1 MTNQNVR
8 LKQIILHLK
17 LIIRRQDTD
26 IRYMEKKYNDKFKDE
41 INKLKEENQKLE
53 KLKTYT
59 CEFDRDSE
67 MDKLKKTIIN
77 LKSEVKK
84 MKKEIKDEKG
94 EVVFHKI
101 VRK

>member
-1 MTNQNVR
+1 
-8 LKQIILHLK
+8 
-17 LIIRRQDTD
+17 
-26 IRYMEKKYNDKFKDE
+26 MEKKYNDKFKDE

-53 KLKTYT
+53 KLKKYT
-59 CEFDRDSE
+59 CEFDIETDSETDSE

-84 MKKEIKDEKG
+84 LEKEIKDEKG

>member
-1 MTNQNVR
+1 MTNEHVK
-8 LKQIILHLK
+8 LKQIILQLN

-26 IRYMEKKYNDKFKDE
+26 ISYMEKKYNDKFKDE

-84 MKKEIKDEKG
+84 LEKEIKDEKG
-94 EVVFHKI
+94 EVVLHKI